1 MDEANAK
8 GLKWNRA
15 QGGRTSTAEL
25 GPIGLLA
32 WSGNAAVYAEVD
44 INGDGPTLDHSEAAA
59 EAKLRETYDAL
70 REHFDP
76 VPVLRWEIRAF
87 GGAKVAR
94 ATVCGWDVLASA
106 DGWSALHAP
115 GLAIASPRSE
125 SHPTCDESQRAAEA
139 ALRAL
144 GVSFRVEGA

>member
-1 MDEANAK
+1 MALSDKA
-8 GLKWNRA
+8 
-15 QGGRTSTAEL
+15 TAGAVIEL
-25 GPIGLLA
+25 I
-32 WSGNAAVYAEVD
+32 SG
-44 INGDGPTLDHSEAAA
+44 GPTIFDAEAAA
-59 EAKLRETYDAL
+59 EAELRKAYDAL

-76 VPVLRWEIRAF
+76 VPVLRWEVRAF

-106 DGWSALHAP
+106 HGWSALHAP